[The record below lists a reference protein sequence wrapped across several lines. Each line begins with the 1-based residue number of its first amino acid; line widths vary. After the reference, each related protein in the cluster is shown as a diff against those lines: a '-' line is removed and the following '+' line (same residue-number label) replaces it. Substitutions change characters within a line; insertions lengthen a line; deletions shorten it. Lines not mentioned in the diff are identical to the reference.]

1 MRMPVDQIEQA
12 KRVLEPNERISE
24 VIFGVIM
31 VLTFTGSLSVAESGR
46 DNIRTMLIGALGCNF
61 AWGVIDAVL
70 YLMGNLVDKA
80 RSLVTYQKVRNATE
94 PIEAHT
100 HIAQALPPMIASVLG
115 PAELEALRLRIMQL
129 PNPPERARLHK
140 HDWLGA
146 VGVFLL
152 VFLSTIPVA
161 FPFVFMKNG
170 MLALRVSNAIAVVM
184 LFALGYA
191 YGRCAGHHPWVTGI
205 FMVVLG
211 VILVGM
217 TMALG
222 G

>member
-1 MRMPVDQIEQA
+1 MRMPVDQIEQST
-12 KRVLEPNERISE
+12 RVLEPNERISE

-31 VLTFTGSLSVAESGR
+31 VLTFTGSLSVAEAGS

-80 RSLVTYQKVRNATE
+80 RSLVTYQRVRNAAD
-94 PIEAHT
+94 PIEAQKHV
-100 HIAQALPPMIASVLG
+100 ARALPPMIASLLG
-115 PAELEALRLRIMQL
+115 PAELEVVRMRILQL
-129 PNPPERARLHK
+129 PRPPERARLRME
-140 HDWLGA
+140 DWLGA

-152 VFLSTIPVA
+152 VFLSTFPVA
-161 FPFVFMKNG
+161 MPFVVMQNS
-170 MLALRVSNAIAVVM
+170 LIALRVSNAIAVVM

-191 YGRCAGHHPWVTGI
+191 YGRCAGHHPWVAGVS
-205 FMVVLG
+205 MVVLG